1 MKRIARVRVDQWAMK
16 QELYCRVVVKTG
28 RKLEKKYAVAK
39 KTQLLL
45 IIKMVIMIYYTV
57 Y

>member
-1 MKRIARVRVDQWAMK
+1 MKRIARVGVDQWAMK

-28 RKLEKKYAVAK
+28 RKLEKKSAVAK
-39 KTQLLL
+39 QTQLLL
-45 IIKMVIMIYYTV
+45 IIKMVLMIYYTV